1 MLSDISRIELV
12 IKLRYKAFQIMEFY
26 KENVE
31 AIAKN
36 LIAILRMV
44 LMRTKLNRQD
54 KSMAAMC

>member
-31 AIAKN
+31 AIAKE
-36 LIAILRMV
+36 
-44 LMRTKLNRQD
+44 LNSNIKDGLDENKIKQARQ
-54 KSMAAMC
+54 K